1 MSFSSELFTDNTAS
15 AMTQTANE
23 KTPTFEEAMA
33 ELEALVRKME
43 EGKLALEESVEAYTR
58 GTELVNLCRAK
69 LEDADLRFGLGNNAG
84 ISKVSPKW
92 RWMRAMAVSERSPK
106 RCDTLFWMAAKECAP
121 CLYTQPVG

>member
-43 EGKLALEESVEAYTR
+43 EGKLARRERGSLYARNRTGESVP
-58 GTELVNLCRAK
+58 G
-69 LEDADLRFGLGNNAG
+69 
-84 ISKVSPKW
+84 
-92 RWMRAMAVSERSPK
+92 
-106 RCDTLFWMAAKECAP
+106 
-121 CLYTQPVG
+121 

>member
-1 MSFSSELFTDNTAS
+1 MDTVSFSSELFTDNTAS

-69 LEDADLRFGLGNNAG
+69 LEDAETRVRKLEAQNNG
-84 ISKVSPKW
+84 TG
-92 RWMRAMAVSERSPK
+92 
-106 RCDTLFWMAAKECAP
+106 DTTAL
-121 CLYTQPVG
+121 Q